1 MQMPYAVV
9 VVSVL
14 GALTPQLAGLATGQ
28 DYAGLGE
35 RLRFGLRQSLVIII
49 PCTLVLVVFAQPI
62 VGILLK
68 HVNDSKQWSVG
79 IVLAV
84 LAAGLP
90 GFTVFQLCV
99 RGLQSMQRAREVF
112 YLYVLENLLTIGL
125 AIVIGRRSLAGLT
138 ASVSIAYSTAAI
150 VALYALARH
159 HVRVA
164 SVIWARH
171 VRRSLWA
178 SLLATLVMALIY
190 ASSSATQGVGLITRF
205 LGAVAAGVVAYITV
219 VVLAQRNID
228 RRAARSVRLE

>member
-1 MQMPYAVV
+1 
-9 VVSVL
+9 
-14 GALTPQLAGLATGQ
+14 
-28 DYAGLGE
+28 
-35 RLRFGLRQSLVIII
+35 
-49 PCTLVLVVFAQPI
+49 
-62 VGILLK
+62 
-68 HVNDSKQWSVG
+68 
-79 IVLAV
+79 
-84 LAAGLP
+84 
-90 GFTVFQLCV
+90 
-99 RGLQSMQRAREVF
+99 MQRAREVF